1 MAYDDPMAAQ
11 DPPPTGTPSP
21 DSAPR
26 HNVDTPPSPWV
37 SLMLGFRWPLAL
49 IVVAGLIFLVYRE
62 TLRQGEAVVT
72 GTVDALARGAE
83 NISRNLLTGNV
94 TESFLAAIPKIQN
107 SGGGK
112 LEVATAEAVETFQR
126 SDERRVLWDAFSL
139 GTTVSEIQVP
149 VTYRYHLRLEDPW
162 RIEVS
167 GPICTVYAPQIRA
180 TQPPAI
186 HTERMRKRVQEDL
199 LRFDG
204 DDQMTILEKSIT
216 PRLRQMAQNPQ
227 HIDLVRDKARE
238 TVREFVRQ
246 WLRLEDQ
253 WGDDG
258 IQVIQVVFPEETDPA
273 SAAATAPDLPRG

>member
-1 MAYDDPMAAQ
+1 MAAR
-11 DPPPTGTPSP
+11 DPSSTDPSSP
-21 DSAPR
+21 RKASSAQS
-26 HNVDTPPSPWV
+26 DAQPSPWV
-37 SLMLGFRWPLAL
+37 GLLLGFRWPLAL
-49 IVVAGLIFLVYRE
+49 IVVALLIFLVYRE

-83 NISRNLLTGNV
+83 NVTRNLLTGNV

-162 RIEVS
+162 RIEVA
-167 GPICTVYAPQIRA
+167 GPICTVYAPPIRA

-186 HTERMRKRVQEDL
+186 HTEGMRKRVQEDM

-204 DDQMTILEKSIT
+204 DDQMAKLEKSIT

-238 TVREFVRQ
+238 TVVQFVRQ
-246 WLRLEDQ
+246 WLQLEDQ

-258 IQVIQVVFPEETDPA
+258 IQVIQVIFPDEVEGA
-273 SAAATAPDLPRG
+273 STVTTGPEGPRG